1 MNFDERL
8 EKLIGRHGEIGDRL
22 NDGQIQADERARLSK
37 EYAELAPVV
46 EAGDEF
52 RALILEIQD
61 LVKLISDPDTDGEL
75 MVLAQ
80 TEHEELGQKQRDLEN

>member
-1 MNFDERL
+1 MHFDERL
-8 EKLIGRHGEIGDRL
+8 EKLIGRHGEIGERL
-22 NDGQIQADERARLSK
+22 NDGQLQADERARLSK

-46 EAGDEF
+46 EAADKF

-75 MVLAQ
+75 MVLA
-80 TEHEELGQKQRDLEN
+80 